1 MVIKRGHA
9 SFAFSLIA
17 AALVAAPALAQ
28 TLFVEDFQD
37 GDAKGWRAGG
47 DGTVEVTSYQGNYA
61 LRLTK
66 RATAIIGLGVE
77 GPPEVTISVAFAA
90 LDLEG
95 NDACIA
101 EASNDNGS
109 SWVEINRVEDGDD
122 DGVTL
127 HTNDA
132 RLAAPA
138 KGAPLF
144 VRLRVD
150 GNGDNDSC
158 WADNIRIIAAPRQ
171 SLLNDGGPRRSL
183 DADFLLGEDKMAA
196 PVHTRVF
203 TSNGEAHSAAAR
215 FEGRLGFRI
224 IPDHTN
230 IRILRDNFNFMVNP
244 LPGVTHPPD
253 FELTFVQSGDRLIP
267 EQRGLV
273 RTDNEAWDIIVEPG
287 KVWREVADGA
297 YTRAAIPFA
306 LQERNANCTHNGVLT
321 FLFDETGAA
330 SRAAYQIG
338 SETCYYFQYDM
349 WGVADVS
356 YAPGEAPNAE
366 QLIAGF
372 QQEQS
377 GKLPV
382 KSFTDIGADFPELD
396 ATAFAAPDD
405 VSPEHLTT
413 FGVVIDGIHYRG
425 ACATRYG
432 PYPFC
437 ENIALPSYSTSKSVF
452 AGLGMM
458 RLEQLYPGA
467 KDELIHDY
475 VPECAAAG
483 WRDVTFDQA
492 LDMATGRYDSAAPE
506 ADENKAV
513 QDGFFIDLTHDEKV
527 GRACTLY
534 PRKSEPGEQWVYHTT
549 DHYVLGVAMQSFL
562 RTKLGDD
569 ADIYRDLLVDPIW
582 RSLGLSPVTYTTRRT
597 RDDTAQPFVGWGLTY
612 LPDDLAK
619 LAAFVAVDGGVHN
632 GEALVDTDELAAAL
646 QESPID
652 RGLPAT
658 NEDFRY
664 NNGFWAWNAA
674 DALKC
679 EAPLWTPFMSGFGG
693 VSVVLMPNDI
703 IYYYVSDNQEFSWAR
718 AVQAANGYK
727 DMCGARAR

>member
-1 MVIKRGHA
+1 
-9 SFAFSLIA
+9 
-17 AALVAAPALAQ
+17 
-28 TLFVEDFQD
+28 
-37 GDAKGWRAGG
+37 
-47 DGTVEVTSYQGNYA
+47 
-61 LRLTK
+61 
-66 RATAIIGLGVE
+66 
-77 GPPEVTISVAFAA
+77 
-90 LDLEG
+90 
-95 NDACIA
+95 
-101 EASNDNGS
+101 
-109 SWVEINRVEDGDD
+109 
-122 DGVTL
+122 
-127 HTNDA
+127 
-132 RLAAPA
+132 
-138 KGAPLF
+138 
-144 VRLRVD
+144 
-150 GNGDNDSC
+150 
-158 WADNIRIIAAPRQ
+158 
-171 SLLNDGGPRRSL
+171 
-183 DADFLLGEDKMAA
+183 
-196 PVHTRVF
+196 
-203 TSNGEAHSAAAR
+203 
-215 FEGRLGFRI
+215 
-224 IPDHTN
+224 
-230 IRILRDNFNFMVNP
+230 
-244 LPGVTHPPD
+244 
-253 FELTFVQSGDRLIP
+253 
-267 EQRGLV
+267 
-273 RTDNEAWDIIVEPG
+273 
-287 KVWREVADGA
+287 
-297 YTRAAIPFA
+297 
-306 LQERNANCTHNGVLT
+306 
-321 FLFDETGAA
+321 
-330 SRAAYQIG
+330 
-338 SETCYYFQYDM
+338 
-349 WGVADVS
+349 
-356 YAPGEAPNAE
+356 
-366 QLIAGF
+366 
-372 QQEQS
+372 
-377 GKLPV
+377 
-382 KSFTDIGADFPELD
+382 
-396 ATAFAAPDD
+396 
-405 VSPEHLTT
+405 
-413 FGVVIDGIHYRG
+413 
-425 ACATRYG
+425 
-432 PYPFC
+432 
-437 ENIALPSYSTSKSVF
+437 
-452 AGLGMM
+452 MM

-534 PRKSEPGEQWVYHTT
+534 PRQSEPGAQWVYHTT
-549 DHYVLGVAMQSFL
+549 DHYVLGVAMQAFL

-727 DMCGARAR
+727 DMCGGRVR

>member
-1 MVIKRGHA
+1 
-9 SFAFSLIA
+9 
-17 AALVAAPALAQ
+17 
-28 TLFVEDFQD
+28 
-37 GDAKGWRAGG
+37 
-47 DGTVEVTSYQGNYA
+47 
-61 LRLTK
+61 
-66 RATAIIGLGVE
+66 
-77 GPPEVTISVAFAA
+77 
-90 LDLEG
+90 
-95 NDACIA
+95 
-101 EASNDNGS
+101 
-109 SWVEINRVEDGDD
+109 
-122 DGVTL
+122 
-127 HTNDA
+127 
-132 RLAAPA
+132 
-138 KGAPLF
+138 
-144 VRLRVD
+144 
-150 GNGDNDSC
+150 
-158 WADNIRIIAAPRQ
+158 
-171 SLLNDGGPRRSL
+171 
-183 DADFLLGEDKMAA
+183 
-196 PVHTRVF
+196 
-203 TSNGEAHSAAAR
+203 
-215 FEGRLGFRI
+215 
-224 IPDHTN
+224 
-230 IRILRDNFNFMVNP
+230 
-244 LPGVTHPPD
+244 
-253 FELTFVQSGDRLIP
+253 
-267 EQRGLV
+267 
-273 RTDNEAWDIIVEPG
+273 
-287 KVWREVADGA
+287 
-297 YTRAAIPFA
+297 
-306 LQERNANCTHNGVLT
+306 
-321 FLFDETGAA
+321 
-330 SRAAYQIG
+330 
-338 SETCYYFQYDM
+338 M
-349 WGVADVS
+349 WGVAQVS

-372 QQEQS
+372 QREQS

-396 ATAFAAPDD
+396 ATAFAAPAD

-475 VPECAAAG
+475 VPECAAAD

-534 PRKSEPGEQWVYHTT
+534 PRQSEPGEQWVYHTT
-549 DHYVLGVAMQSFL
+549 DHYVLGVAMQAFL
-562 RTKLGDD
+562 RAKLGDD

-582 RSLGLSPVTYTTRRT
+582 RSLGLSPVTYATRRT

-619 LAAFVAVDGGVHN
+619 LAAFVAVDGGVHY
-632 GEALVDTDELAAAL
+632 GEALVDADELAAAL

-652 RGLPAT
+652 RGLTAT
-658 NEDFRY
+658 NEGFRY

-674 DALKC
+674 DALNC

-718 AVQAANGYK
+718 AVQAANDYE
-727 DMCGARAR
+727 DMCGGGPR